1 MKRRGRFDI
10 LIFHFSEDIVIFH
23 FSEDILIFHFS
34 EDFLI
39 FHFSFLRRHSHH
51 IFLPSHIYH
60 KSQWRFDM
68 LTSSVCVPNVFDR
81 LEQTWHTHIIPLLPQ
96 NIYRFCSL
104 HKTDFFVTKLCL
116 TDRESCQT
124 VTKLWPKL
132 SQFLTIFGQKTVCL
146 TDSLERAGW
155 LAVER
160 VLPLCVCGRHGG
172 TPPTAQLT
180 QLVCLHTLNSKLVN
194 TGAHWTTLDSTIRC
208 NCHCVCVAG
217 TPPTA
222 DFRHNWST
230 HTQ

>member
-1 MKRRGRFDI
+1 MKVW
-10 LIFHFSEDIVIFH
+10 HA
-23 FSEDILIFHFS
+23 
-34 EDFLI
+34 
-39 FHFSFLRRHSHH
+39 H
-51 IFLPSHIYH
+51 IIGPCPKCFW
-60 KSQWRFDM
+60 QA
-68 LTSSVCVPNVFDR
+68 
-81 LEQTWHTHIIPLLPQ
+81 HIIPLLPQ
-96 NIYRFCSL
+96 YRYRFCSL

-180 QLVCLHTLNSKLVN
+180 QLVCLHTLNSKLVK
-194 TGAHWTTLDSTIRC
+194 TGAHWTTLNSTLYLIAQLDATAT
-208 NCHCVCVAG
+208 VCWAPG
-217 TPPTA
+217 THPPA
-222 DFRHNWST
+222 DLIAQLVCT
-230 HTQ
+230 HS